1 MGLCLAQMSKTF
13 QGEGFT
19 VAKQIG
25 AIVKGLKKLT
35 LAAAAVVALGVSSN
49 SFGGVFVNFNAEQG
63 IAPLPPS
70 IQYNAGAPS
79 QLSEDVGAIGNGV
92 LNQANGLV
100 LETKF
105 LLFGPGGTQN
115 IPAGTTTFADVTMDL
130 GGLQA
135 IGNAVTTVMGP
146 VTLVSQ
152 QLDTGTFVFTATDNV
167 TVLLGGKIE
176 NAVINGLQGTNSG
189 GVFSA
194 KVTYQTGLIVSAFPA
209 GWSKQGELSWSLL
222 DISPALGTT
231 SGGGGLVLN
240 AFKANIIGQFS
251 TPIPEPASLGL
262 LALAGLGLA
271 ARRRTR

>member
-1 MGLCLAQMSKTF
+1 
-13 QGEGFT
+13 

-35 LAAAAVVALGVSSN
+35 LAAAAVVALGLSSN
-49 SFGGVFVNFNAEQG
+49 SFGGVFVNFSAEQG
-63 IAPLPPS
+63 IPVLPPS
-70 IQYNAGAPS
+70 IQYDAGAPA

-115 IPAGTTTFADVTMDL
+115 IPAGTTTFADVTMNL

-135 IGNAVTTVMGP
+135 VGNAVTTVMGP

-176 NAVINGLQGTNSG
+176 NAVINGLKGTNSG

-194 KVTYQTGLIVSAFPA
+194 KVTYQSGMIFDAFPPGPVPPA
-209 GWSKQGELSWSLL
+209 WKKVGELSWSLL
-222 DISPALGTT
+222 DIDPVLGTT
-231 SGGGGLVLN
+231 DTPTGLVLN

>member
-1 MGLCLAQMSKTF
+1 MGLCLAQVSKTF

-19 VAKQIG
+19 VAKEIG
-25 AIVKGLKKLT
+25 TIVKGLKKLT

-49 SFGGVFVNFNAEQG
+49 SFGAVFVNFSWEQG
-63 IAPLPPS
+63 TPLPPS
-70 IQYNAGAPS
+70 IQYDAGPPA
-79 QLSEDVGAIGNGV
+79 QLSEDVGAIGDGIP
-92 LNQANGLV
+92 NQAPGLV
-100 LETKF
+100 II
-105 LLFGPGGTQN
+105 TQN
-115 IPAGTTTFADVTMDL
+115 LPPGSTTFTDVTMDL

-152 QLDTGTFVFTATDNV
+152 QLDTGTFVFKKFDN
-167 TVLLGGKIE
+167 TVLLAGKIE
-176 NAVINGLQGTNSG
+176 NAIINGLQGTNSG

-194 KVTYQTGLIVSAFPA
+194 LVTYETGTIVAAFPA

-222 DISPALGTT
+222 GIGPALGTT
-231 SGGGGLVLN
+231 NTGSGLVLN